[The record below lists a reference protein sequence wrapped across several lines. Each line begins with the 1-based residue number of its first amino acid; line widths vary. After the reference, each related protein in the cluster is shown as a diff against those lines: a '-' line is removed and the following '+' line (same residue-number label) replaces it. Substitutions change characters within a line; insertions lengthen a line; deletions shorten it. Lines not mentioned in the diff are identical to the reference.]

1 MGTDAVGNM
10 TSAVSP
16 AGYENSSLLNEAMQ
30 KGRRFPWDD
39 GVGRGDDEN
48 QYYSSI

>member
-16 AGYENSSLLNEAMQ
+16 AGYENSSLLIEVMQ
-30 KGRRFPWDD
+30 KDRRFLGDA
-39 GVGRGDDEN
+39 GVARGDDEN
-48 QYYSSI
+48 